1 MQNICSLSLFISS
14 FFLLYVAAVKQS
26 NDPEKLRPWMREVLV
41 APKPKRVGP
50 GVIRYEKSY
59 ERTNKNTG
67 EHLSLRYTSERSE
80 DEFINLDL
88 EPELF
93 GVDCED
99 EVLILHAS
107 NSFPLSEFVKNNTGR
122 LIYGGIKWECQIR
135 DQGIGPFFRSITSIP
150 VIRNDT
156 NNLLSITI
164 QVQDASPFSFFGRY
178 TRTENIELNHHIRK
192 IVC

>member
-1 MQNICSLSLFISS
+1 MMQNVCNLSLLLCS
-14 FFLLYVAAVKQS
+14 FFLLHGAAAKQRK
-26 NDPEKLRPWMREVLV
+26 DPEKLRPWMREVLV

-67 EHLSLRYTSERSE
+67 EHLSLRYTSERNE

-88 EPELF
+88 DPELF

-99 EVLILHAS
+99 EVLVLHVR
-107 NSFPLSEFVKNNTGR
+107 NSSFSLSEYVKNNTGR

-135 DQGIGPFFRSITSIP
+135 DQGVGPFFRSITSIP

-164 QVQDASPFSFFGRY
+164 PVQDASPFSFFGRCMW
-178 TRTENIELNHHIRK
+178 IEKNS
-192 IVC
+192 